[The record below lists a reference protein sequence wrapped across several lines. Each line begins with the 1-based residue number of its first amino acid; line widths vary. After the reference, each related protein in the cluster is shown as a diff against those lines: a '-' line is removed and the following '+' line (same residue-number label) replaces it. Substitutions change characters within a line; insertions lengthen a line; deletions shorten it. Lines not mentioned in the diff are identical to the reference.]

1 MAAFAKNP
9 ASANPVTSV
18 PTGSQFDNRRV
29 LAGLIDLMVP
39 IGLGVAAGAAGLS
52 LTRGLQVVVL
62 GWALYYCFALESSDG
77 QTLGKRVMK
86 LRVVSAD
93 GSPATDAQIAKR
105 TILRIVEWNVIGLI
119 VMVASGERRQRLGD
133 MVAGTVVTDAV
144 ASEPAATTEVH
155 EPAAHLAAPP
165 VEKPKRRRGLKDLA
179 KLEIGGSKKKKK
191 ADAEAPMVAATA
203 LPQMPAVEEPKRRRG
218 LKDLAK
224 LEIGGSKKKKADA
237 EAPMVAATALPEMPA
252 VEEPKRRRRLKD
264 LAKLEIGGSKKK
276 NKETAVEQAVSQ
288 EPVEKPKKRRSLK
301 DLAKIEIG
309 GKKKTDADEV
319 QPSAV
324 MAVAPHAGEAL
335 PPEALPEPLRPEP
348 EPELRPLDLLD
359 ERPVH
364 HPVDEP
370 EPLALPEPVVEH
382 EPVVEFQHEPNVE
395 VEPNVGPEPSVEIE
409 QEPPAYE
416 PVVEL
421 DSEALPEPDQ
431 HLYEHVEAEPSVEI
445 EREPSV
451 ELEREPSVE
460 FEDEPSVE
468 FEREPSVEFEREPS
482 VEIEREPSVE
492 IELEPEVEP
501 MSETPPEPS
510 QYPDVEPTVEIEEP
524 GDRGEPEVSPYAH
537 LDAERSP
544 YEHLNPEPGPLGH
557 EAPSPYSPAEAFAE
571 PEPEPEPET
580 EPQPEPTLYQHVP
593 EPAQEP
599 ASGPTSRYPENEAPG
614 TPVPIVKPIE
624 TVSAMDLLMQ
634 DVEERQSGSED
645 SDGSDR

>member
-9 ASANPVTSV
+9 ASADPATSV

-39 IGLGVAAGAAGLS
+39 IGLGVTAGAAGLS

-105 TILRIVEWNVIGLI
+105 TILRIVEWNIIGLI

-155 EPAAHLAAPP
+155 EPAAHLVAPP
-165 VEKPKRRRGLKDLA
+165 V
-179 KLEIGGSKKKKK
+179 
-191 ADAEAPMVAATA
+191 
-203 LPQMPAVEEPKRRRG
+203 QEPKRRRG
-218 LKDLAK
+218 LKGLAK

-237 EAPMVAATALPEMPA
+237 EAPIVAATALPEMPA
-252 VEEPKRRRRLKD
+252 VEEPKRRRGLKG

-276 NKETAVEQAVSQ
+276 NKEIAIEQAVAQ
-288 EPVEKPKKRRSLK
+288 EPVEKPKKRRGLK

-309 GKKKTDADEV
+309 RKKRTNADEV

-324 MAVAPHAGEAL
+324 MAAAPHAGEAL
-335 PPEALPEPLRPEP
+335 PPDSLPEPLRPEP
-348 EPELRPLDLLD
+348 ELRPLALLD

-370 EPLALPEPVVEH
+370 EPMAPPEPVVEH
-382 EPVVEFQHEPNVE
+382 EPVIEFEPEPSVEFVPE
-395 VEPNVGPEPSVEIE
+395 PEPSVEIE
-409 QEPPAYE
+409 QEPLAYE

-421 DSEALPEPDQ
+421 ESEALPEPDQ
-431 HLYEHVEAEPSVEI
+431 YLYGHVEAEPSVEI

-451 ELEREPSVE
+451 EIEREPSI
-460 FEDEPSVE
+460 
-468 FEREPSVEFEREPS
+468 EFEREPS
-482 VEIEREPSVE
+482 VEIEHEASVE

-501 MSETPPEPS
+501 MSETPPEPR
-510 QYPDVEPTVEIEEP
+510 QYPDVEPTVEIEGP

-557 EAPSPYSPAEAFAE
+557 KAPSPYSPAEAFAE
-571 PEPEPEPET
+571 PEPEPEPQP
-580 EPQPEPTLYQHVP
+580 EPQAEPEPTLYQHVP

-599 ASGPTSRYPENEAPG
+599 APGPTSRYPENEAPG
-614 TPVPIVKPIE
+614 APVPVVKPIE

-634 DVEERQSGSED
+634 DVEERESGSDD